1 MLVAVVCAVLFTVLL
16 GNNFIEEAPVAVI
29 DLDNSKYSHELIQEM
44 DASPYI
50 DINTVFHSAVN
61 PKALFYRDRF
71 AAVVYF
77 PKDLEKNLYSDAAGQ
92 IGVFYDNTSIA
103 QNADIMEALN
113 TIVAEEN
120 NKLSAPETSRAERGI
135 TLRDRLLFN
144 PQGPAAFSFISPA
157 SSSSSASSSMGPG
170 RKRNMHDGRSSAILV
185 PVDGSEPSVRA
196 LEKAVY
202 LAEKCGSQV
211 TLLTVVDM
219 NKEIN
224 SFEQVST
231 GGYVPGEL
239 KEKGYQILLK
249 LMPSIPKEI
258 HVQAVVQIGD
268 PAKNIVQYSED
279 HPTDL
284 IIIGNRGLSGLKK
297 ILLGSVSN
305 YVLLRSQVP
314 ILIMK

>member
-1 MLVAVVCAVLFTVLL
+1 MM
-16 GNNFIEEAPVAVI
+16 EEFQ
-29 DLDNSKYSHELIQEM
+29 H
-44 DASPYI
+44 
-50 DINTVFHSAVN
+50 
-61 PKALFYRDRF
+61 
-71 AAVVYF
+71 
-77 PKDLEKNLYSDAAGQ
+77 
-92 IGVFYDNTSIA
+92 
-103 QNADIMEALN
+103 
-113 TIVAEEN
+113 
-120 NKLSAPETSRAERGI
+120 
-135 TLRDRLLFN
+135 
-144 PQGPAAFSFISPA
+144 
-157 SSSSSASSSMGPG
+157 
-170 RKRNMHDGRSSAILV
+170 ILV

-284 IIIGNRGLSGLKK
+284 IIRT
-297 ILLGSVSN
+297 
-305 YVLLRSQVP
+305 
-314 ILIMK
+314 

>member
-1 MLVAVVCAVLFTVLL
+1 MM
-16 GNNFIEEAPVAVI
+16 EEFQ
-29 DLDNSKYSHELIQEM
+29 H
-44 DASPYI
+44 
-50 DINTVFHSAVN
+50 
-61 PKALFYRDRF
+61 
-71 AAVVYF
+71 
-77 PKDLEKNLYSDAAGQ
+77 
-92 IGVFYDNTSIA
+92 
-103 QNADIMEALN
+103 
-113 TIVAEEN
+113 
-120 NKLSAPETSRAERGI
+120 
-135 TLRDRLLFN
+135 
-144 PQGPAAFSFISPA
+144 
-157 SSSSSASSSMGPG
+157 
-170 RKRNMHDGRSSAILV
+170 ILV

-231 GGYVPGEL
+231 GDYVPGEL

-279 HPTDL
+279 HPPLRNVATG
-284 IIIGNRGLSGLKK
+284 ISGRTK
-297 ILLGSVSN
+297 GHQ
-305 YVLLRSQVP
+305 RHRP
-314 ILIMK
+314 ILYNPGI

>member
-1 MLVAVVCAVLFTVLL
+1 MV
-16 GNNFIEEAPVAVI
+16 
-29 DLDNSKYSHELIQEM
+29 YS
-44 DASPYI
+44 P
-50 DINTVFHSAVN
+50 
-61 PKALFYRDRF
+61 
-71 AAVVYF
+71 
-77 PKDLEKNLYSDAAGQ
+77 
-92 IGVFYDNTSIA
+92 
-103 QNADIMEALN
+103 
-113 TIVAEEN
+113 
-120 NKLSAPETSRAERGI
+120 
-135 TLRDRLLFN
+135 
-144 PQGPAAFSFISPA
+144 
-157 SSSSSASSSMGPG
+157 SASCSWVGAAPWK
-170 RKRNMHDGRSSAILV
+170 RKNSFL
-185 PVDGSEPSVRA
+185 PWNWT
-196 LEKAVY
+196 L
-202 LAEKCGSQV
+202 LKCSSQV

-231 GGYVPGEL
+231 GGYIPGEL
-239 KEKGYQILLK
+239 KEKSYQILLK

-258 HVQAVVQIGD
+258 HVQAVVQIGN

>member
-1 MLVAVVCAVLFTVLL
+1 MM
-16 GNNFIEEAPVAVI
+16 EEFQ
-29 DLDNSKYSHELIQEM
+29 H
-44 DASPYI
+44 
-50 DINTVFHSAVN
+50 
-61 PKALFYRDRF
+61 
-71 AAVVYF
+71 
-77 PKDLEKNLYSDAAGQ
+77 
-92 IGVFYDNTSIA
+92 
-103 QNADIMEALN
+103 
-113 TIVAEEN
+113 
-120 NKLSAPETSRAERGI
+120 
-135 TLRDRLLFN
+135 
-144 PQGPAAFSFISPA
+144 
-157 SSSSSASSSMGPG
+157 
-170 RKRNMHDGRSSAILV
+170 ILV

-258 HVQAVVQIGD
+258 HVQAVVQAVVQIGD